1 MPERVKRIPRAVLPR
16 HGYLSEGFFSLA
28 LGCMACLGDW
38 PTVKAKVPRTCWG

>member
-1 MPERVKRIPRAVLPR
+1 MGGGPPRCGCPSWHR
-16 HGYLSEGFFSLA
+16 YLSEGFFSLA